1 MVPNNDIWGAAREVL
16 AVFLIV
22 HFKVHKERTF
32 FLTCDVLLIYH
43 QRAKEQQ
50 RISSHPLPKNRRHS
64 NYRSTSPVWLWNVK
78 KICITNRVLEEPCR
92 TTINKCIKNTQEEGL
107 FASAVCTQHHLLR
120 TTEKWRTYG
129 VSNLNSPKNQHRYR
143 QFCKNCQEF
152 STITVFDPLL
162 SENVVWQFLCY
173 EMGIEPAAPTNE

>member
-1 MVPNNDIWGAAREVL
+1 MPFSRSQTEQQMVPNNDIWGAAREVL

-22 HFKVHKERTF
+22 HFKVHKEGTF

-92 TTINKCIKNTQEEGL
+92 TTINKCIKKYARRRP
-107 FASAVCTQHHLLR
+107 FCFCWCTR
-120 TTEKWRTYG
+120 PVIIFWGRRKNWCTYG
-129 VSNLNSPKNQHRYR
+129 VPKSAYRYIDNFAKIARNLQ
-143 QFCKNCQEF
+143 
-152 STITVFDPLL
+152 PLRF
-162 SENVVWQFLCY
+162 WPF
-173 EMGIEPAAPTNE
+173 G

>member
-22 HFKVHKERTF
+22 HFKVHKEGTF

-50 RISSHPLPKNRRHS
+50 RISSHPLPKNSRHS

-107 FASAVCTQHHLLR
+107 FASALMHPASSFEDDGKMAYVRGFKSKQPSFLA
-120 TTEKWRTYG
+120 
-129 VSNLNSPKNQHRYR
+129 YR

-152 STITVFDPLL
+152 SAITVFDPLL

-173 EMGIEPAAPTNE
+173 EMGIEPAAPTHE

>member
-16 AVFLIV
+16 ALYLVV
-22 HFKVHKERTF
+22 HFKVHKKGTF
-32 FLTCDVLLIYH
+32 FLTCDVLLTIY

-107 FASAVCTQHHLLR
+107 FAPADAPIIFWGR
-120 TTEKWRTYG
+120 R
-129 VSNLNSPKNQHRYR
+129 KNWLMYVPQ
-143 QFCKNCQEF
+143 CKNF
-152 STITVFDPLL
+152 RIFL
-162 SENVVWQFLCY
+162 SLRFYVKSILENLEVPNLPFL
-173 EMGIEPAAPTNE
+173 PF

>member
-1 MVPNNDIWGAAREVL
+1 MANCYWPKLVTLIPLIPFSRSQTEQQMVPNNDIWGAAREVL

-107 FASAVCTQHHLLR
+107 FASALMHPASSFEDDGKIAVR
-120 TTEKWRTYG
+120 TPYG
-129 VSNLNSPKNQHRYR
+129 VSNLNSPL
-143 QFCKNCQEF
+143 F
-152 STITVFDPLL
+152 
-162 SENVVWQFLCY
+162 
-173 EMGIEPAAPTNE
+173 

>member
-22 HFKVHKERTF
+22 HFKVHKKGTF

-107 FASAVCTQHHLLR
+107 FASALMQPASSFEDDGKIGV
-120 TTEKWRTYG
+120 RTYG
-129 VSNLNSPKNQHRYR
+129 VLNLNSPFVKIARNFQPLP
-143 QFCKNCQEF
+143 FLTLCFLK
-152 STITVFDPLL
+152 TWFDNFFVMKWALNLL
-162 SENVVWQFLCY
+162 LLRMSN
-173 EMGIEPAAPTNE
+173 

>member
-22 HFKVHKERTF
+22 HFKVHKEGTF

-120 TTEKWRTYG
+120 TTEKLAYVRG
-129 VSNLNSPKNQHRYR
+129 FKSKQP
-143 QFCKNCQEF
+143 
-152 STITVFDPLL
+152 
-162 SENVVWQFLCY
+162 
-173 EMGIEPAAPTNE
+173 

>member
-1 MVPNNDIWGAAREVL
+1 MPFSRSQTEQQMVPNNDIWGAAREVL

-22 HFKVHKERTF
+22 HFKVLKKGTF

-107 FASAVCTQHHLLR
+107 FASALMHPASSFEDDGKIGVR
-120 TTEKWRTYG
+120 TEFQ
-129 VSNLNSPKNQHRYR
+129 NLHIGR
-143 QFCKNCQEF
+143 QFCKNCEEF
-152 STITVFDPLL
+152 AAITILTPSD
-162 SENVVWQFLCY
+162 
-173 EMGIEPAAPTNE
+173 G